1 MENVWIHQESSRAF
15 PVYFWIIRLLLT
27 TRGVAPAGQW
37 FFLFPVFLPHTFHC
51 VKFFWGGGF
60 LGGNSAHIFR
70 VRNLVSPLHT
80 TTFSTS
86 HPPLACVQPARLSS
100 APSAGGSG
108 LSGTKEKAIQELC
121 AARWRKAPFWTL
133 GGSERGPRAGDLTFS
148 V

>member
-37 FFLFPVFLPHTFHC
+37 FFFISCVSSTYISLCEVF
-51 VKFFWGGGF
+51 FFWR
-60 LGGNSAHIFR
+60 GGNSAHIFR